1 VELGGIPSTPD
12 FPQKR
17 AVVGL
22 FTPMV
27 YATKR
32 VDVCLPLRPTK
43 HLRHSMDFMTA
54 VKLGTVL
61 SFNSKTGSV
70 VPFCKRLY
78 LLFCCGTPLG

>member
-1 VELGGIPSTPD
+1 
-12 FPQKR
+12 
-17 AVVGL
+17 
-22 FTPMV
+22 
-27 YATKR
+27 
-32 VDVCLPLRPTK
+32 
-43 HLRHSMDFMTA
+43 MDFMTA